1 MKMRVYI
8 PEQKND
14 PNLMTDIINF
24 MYDNPS
30 INLISINKN
39 HGAKLS
45 LNTLTNKVEV
55 FSYVFQELNKGY
67 QVILNAEK

>member
-1 MKMRVYI
+1 MRVYI